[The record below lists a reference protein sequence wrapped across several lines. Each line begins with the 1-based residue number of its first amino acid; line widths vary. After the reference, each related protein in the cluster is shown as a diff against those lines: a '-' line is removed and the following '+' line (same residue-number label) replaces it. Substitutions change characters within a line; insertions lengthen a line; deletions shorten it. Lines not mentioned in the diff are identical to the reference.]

1 MPFSFAY
8 HFAPALLD
16 QAVEAYRREFR
27 PSPHLDAPYLM
38 VAASVVCAHDD
49 ARARWLSGSSALNL
63 LQRAR
68 GRPGPLPSPEEAAS
82 VVMSDDEA
90 AYVADAL
97 ATHFI
102 GSPDTVVEGLRR
114 LVSRT
119 GADEVMVSTRIHD
132 VAARRESLALL
143 ASHWGLDAPRPPV
156 LSEGDARVP

>member
-1 MPFSFAY
+1 M
-8 HFAPALLD
+8 
-16 QAVEAYRREFR
+16 
-27 PSPHLDAPYLM
+27 
-38 VAASVVCAHDD
+38 
-49 ARARWLSGSSALNL
+49 
-63 LQRAR
+63 
-68 GRPGPLPSPEEAAS
+68 
-82 VVMSDDEA
+82 VMSDDEA